1 MDHLVFGV
9 PDLARGVELVEHRT
23 GVRARFGGQHP
34 GRGTHNALMSLGGRQ
49 YLEIIAID
57 PMQVEAPGLLF
68 PELKDLSEPRLI
80 AWAVATENLVETA
93 RRAAAQNIDTIGPLA
108 GSRAQADGSVLS
120 WQTLRISGPR
130 VEGLPFFI
138 EWQKGAVHPS
148 QHSPSGCTLTS
159 FEVEHTD
166 AEWMRRTLKDL
177 GGDANVAN
185 VVPSLEVRLK
195 ARLQTPQG
203 EVELR

>member
-9 PDLARGVELVEHRT
+9 PDLFRGIELVEHRT
-23 GVRARFGGQHP
+23 GVRARLGGQHP

-57 PMQVEAPGLLF
+57 PMQVEPSELLF
-68 PELKDLSEPRLI
+68 PELKNLSEPRLI
-80 AWAVATENLVETA
+80 AWAVAVENLVETA

-108 GSRAQADGSVLS
+108 GSRAQADGSLLS

-130 VEGLPFFI
+130 AEGLPFFI
-138 EWQKGAVHPS
+138 EWEKGAAHPS
-148 QHSPSGCTLTS
+148 QQSPSGCTLAS

-166 AEWMRRTLKDL
+166 VEWMRHTLNGL
-177 GGDANVAN
+177 GVDANV
-185 VVPSLEVRLK
+185 VESPVEVRLK
-195 ARLQTPQG
+195 ARLQTPKG
-203 EVELR
+203 VVALR